1 MEMDK
6 QKKISELTEEEVD
19 KALLEKYGENW
30 NRDLAKLVKANP
42 SDELI
47 KEFFKRA
54 AIAF

>member
-1 MEMDK
+1 MDK